1 VVKKRVEKTGIPA
14 GMAVLLAA
22 LMVLIVPLGEASEG
36 PMESIRTTTE
46 RILEVLNDPDLK
58 GPEKIEERRN
68 LVREAAEKRLD
79 WGEIAR
85 RSLGRHWRSISGAE
99 REEFQKLLRDLA
111 EGTLLGRLGE
121 YSGEKVI
128 YDSERIDGKYSEVKI
143 KIITE
148 KSQEIPVVYRM
159 KESNGCWRVYDVLI
173 EGVSLVNNYRS
184 QFNEILVNGS
194 YQDLVERLK
203 DRLRELREEDAGKES

>member
-1 VVKKRVEKTGIPA
+1 
-14 GMAVLLAA
+14 
-22 LMVLIVPLGEASEG
+22 MVLIVPLGEASEG

>member
-1 VVKKRVEKTGIPA
+1 
-14 GMAVLLAA
+14 
-22 LMVLIVPLGEASEG
+22 
-36 PMESIRTTTE
+36 MESIRTTTE

-85 RSLGRHWRSISGAE
+85 RCLGRHWRSISEAE